1 MRRRAQLLQFRQRHQ
16 HKDRDQRLHPSHQ
29 IFHVHP
35 KRDLA
40 IIPSPHRQ
48 VVHVLRCRVQVAVEI
63 IHLCQ
68 PMGDQVVHDHQDLV
82 RQFAQAN
89 LERVL
94 VLDNDLDQFPVVD
107 HSRPAMAELV
117 EVARMPGE
125 EVDQAEAVLLVEQV
139 DLQAADQVAQAD
151 QVVAQEALPVLAVL
165 LVVAVKLA
173 VNLIAN
179 KNHERLVAKRS
190 ITYAHQLLV
199 AQLFREAMARL

>member
-1 MRRRAQLLQFRQRHQ
+1 
-16 HKDRDQRLHPSHQ
+16 
-29 IFHVHP
+29 
-35 KRDLA
+35 
-40 IIPSPHRQ
+40 
-48 VVHVLRCRVQVAVEI
+48 
-63 IHLCQ
+63 
-68 PMGDQVVHDHQDLV
+68 MGDQVVHDHQDLV

-125 EVDQAEAVLLVEQV
+125 EVDLAEAVLLVEQV